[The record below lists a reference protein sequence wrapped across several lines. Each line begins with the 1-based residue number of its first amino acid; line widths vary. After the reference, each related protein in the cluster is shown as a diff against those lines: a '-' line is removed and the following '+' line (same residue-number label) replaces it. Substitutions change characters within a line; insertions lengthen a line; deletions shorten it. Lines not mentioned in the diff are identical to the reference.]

1 MRLPRLLALPLCI
14 AGVALSLSGPQPMC
28 SAPNP
33 SAQLQAYDALL
44 SEPSCV
50 AATVLA
56 REARTADTADSEAE
70 EEEGWRVVGR
80 VAAST
85 DAGDR
90 AETALAGAAQRQ
102 QRLIVEHACRLH
114 KALRPAKR
122 SPGIALGL
130 DLGGDRPHCVAPAAA
145 GEPADE
151 RMARSGFVGVPASR
165 SARDLY
171 APAEGATESAR
182 AVDGVL
188 PPSYFARVVAARPG
202 DPVPWETGAP
212 QPRVVRA
219 AREGALRGAVLD
231 CGCGLGQNAAHLVES
246 RACASIVGFDLSHVA
261 VALARTRC
269 ARAEAAAT
277 APPPPCRLLGG
288 VDCAALAH
296 SPVADAARALEG
308 GGFDVA
314 LDSALLHCLGD
325 ADARAY
331 VRGLAAV
338 VKPATGR
345 ALVGCFSENNP
356 DPWDNPRRLSA
367 RALRELLRGEWL
379 GDRRARRDVVGAAG
393 RARRGPRISARGVV
407 PSLLARSAP
416 RFRVNKARFCR

>member
-1 MRLPRLLALPLCI
+1 MRCWPRLLAMSI
-14 AGVALSLSGPQPMC
+14 AGVAGVALSGPQPVC

-44 SEPSCV
+44 PEPSCV

-56 REARTADTADSEAE
+56 REARADARE
-70 EEEGWRVVGR
+70 EESWRVVGR
-80 VAAST
+80 VAASA
-85 DAGDR
+85 DACGC
-90 AETALAGAAQRQ
+90 AETALAGATQRQ
-102 QRLIVEHACRLH
+102 QRLIVEHALRLH
-114 KALRPAKR
+114 KGLRPAKR

-130 DLGGDRPHCVAPAAA
+130 DLGGDFPCRVAPAAA
-145 GEPADE
+145 GEPTDE

-171 APAEGATESAR
+171 ARDDTESVR

-202 DPVPWETGAP
+202 DRVPWETGAP
-212 QPRVVRA
+212 QPRVARA

-246 RACASIVGFDLSHVA
+246 RACESVVGFDLSHVA
-261 VALARTRC
+261 VALARARC
-269 ARAEAAAT
+269 SRAARGDGDAEVSAS

-288 VDCAALAH
+288 VDCAALAR

-325 ADARAY
+325 ADALAY
-331 VRGLAAV
+331 VRGLATV

-367 RALRELLRGEWL
+367 HTLRELFCEENGWEIVALDETWWARPVVLDADRGSVQGAWSQAYWL
-379 GDRRARRDVVGAAG
+379 EARRLPV
-393 RARRGPRISARGVV
+393 
-407 PSLLARSAP
+407 
-416 RFRVNKARFCR
+416 